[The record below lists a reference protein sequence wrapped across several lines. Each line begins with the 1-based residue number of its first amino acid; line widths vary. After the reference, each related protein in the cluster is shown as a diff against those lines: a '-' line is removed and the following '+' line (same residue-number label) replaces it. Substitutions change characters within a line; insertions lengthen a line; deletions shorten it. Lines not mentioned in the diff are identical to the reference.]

1 MNKANFDEKMKVR
14 VLIVD
19 DEPDIVELLKY
30 NLQSEGYDC
39 LTAPNGEKA
48 LELVEKHKPDLI
60 LLDVM
65 MPKMDGM
72 EVCRKIKE
80 NPKLSDIFI
89 IFLTARGE
97 EYSEIAGFEMGAD
110 DYITKPIKPR
120 LLMSRVKAV
129 LKRKSDSGS
138 LDSTLKVG
146 NLTIDKSNYS
156 VNLGKQTFE
165 LPRKEFELLLLL
177 ASKPGKLFTR
187 EVILGKIWGTDVI
200 VIDRTIDV
208 HIRKIR
214 EKIGSEKIKT
224 IKGVGYKFEP

>member
-1 MNKANFDEKMKVR
+1 MNIDDEMKIR

-19 DEPDIVELLKY
+19 DEPDIVDLLKY
-30 NLQSEGYDC
+30 NLQSNGYDC
-39 LTAPNGEKA
+39 LVANNGEKA
-48 LELVEKHKPDLI
+48 LDLVEKHKPDLV

-72 EVCRKIKE
+72 EVCRRIKE
-80 NPKLSDIFI
+80 NPKLSDTFI

-97 EYSEIAGFEMGAD
+97 EYSEIAGFELGAD

-120 LLMSRVKAV
+120 LLVSRIKAV
-129 LKRKSDSGS
+129 LKRKFESGG
-138 LDSTLKVG
+138 LDSTIKVG
-146 NLTIDKSNYS
+146 NLVINKSNYS
-156 VNLGKQTFE
+156 VTIGNKTIE
-165 LPRKEFELLLLL
+165 MPRKEFELLLLL

-187 EVILGKIWGTDVI
+187 EVILGKIWGSDVI

>member
-1 MNKANFDEKMKVR
+1 MYDANFEEKMKIR

-39 LTAPNGEKA
+39 ITAPNGEKA

-146 NLTIDKSNYS
+146 NLTINKSNYS